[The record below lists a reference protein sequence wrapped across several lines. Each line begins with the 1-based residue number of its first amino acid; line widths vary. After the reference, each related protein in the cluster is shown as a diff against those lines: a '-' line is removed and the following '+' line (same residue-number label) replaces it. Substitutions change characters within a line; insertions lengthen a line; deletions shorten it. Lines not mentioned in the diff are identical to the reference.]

1 MAKIKSFAERI
12 ADALVEDGLLSPN
25 QIEELLERQKKEGA
39 RLVKLLIDKDRQ
51 YVSPD
56 DLAVCMGR
64 VLNVPPI
71 NLARIN
77 ILPDVVDLVPRET
90 AHNHK
95 LVPVSRLDNRLFL
108 AMADPLNVMALDD
121 VKRITKLEIFPLI
134 ASEKAITDKLN
145 AIDAAKT
152 GSMEDIIQ
160 DAQKRS
166 DAEAESDTIE
176 SVKESRDEV
185 NLDQLAASSEEAPV
199 IKLAN
204 LIVLQAIK
212 DRASDIHIEPFEK
225 VMRLRYR
232 IDGVLIDATPPPKQ
246 MQLALASRFKIMSN
260 LDIAERRLP
269 QDGRMRVKVGG
280 RDFDL
285 RVSVLPTVHGEKIV
299 LRVLDKSN
307 LSASLDKLG
316 LDDGTFKQFKAAIDA
331 PHGLIL
337 VTGPTGSGK
346 TTTLYSALNEL
357 NNPTWNIIT
366 VEDPVEF
373 QIPGINQVP
382 TKKDIGLSFANALRS
397 ILRQDPDIIMIGE
410 IRDTETAEIA
420 IEAALT
426 GHQVLSTMHCNDAPG
441 AIARLDDMGIAPFLI
456 SSSVI
461 LSCAQRLMRRICSH
475 CKEPVTYPAK
485 MFEDLGIDPVMFDG
499 VQLFRGR
506 GCDRCKNSGYVGR
519 MAIIEA
525 MTITDQI
532 RKLIISR
539 ASTRASRIAW
549 EAPLEPIGYI
559 ACAASPRSV
568 TRPKVQRSTGSRS
581 TIGYSKQPAAARTT
595 SGTSSQSKRQ
605 SSNHGRNS
613 SGLPGRFQSSR
624 RHA

>member
-1 MAKIKSFAERI
+1 MARIKSFAERI
-12 ADALVEDGLLSPN
+12 ADALVEDGLLSAS
-25 QIEELLERQKKEGA
+25 QIEELLERQRKEGA
-39 RLVKLLIDKDRQ
+39 RLVKLLVDKDKQ

-64 VLNVPPI
+64 VLNVSPI
-71 NLARIN
+71 NLARIS
-77 ILPDVVDLVPRET
+77 ILPEVWELIPRDT

-95 LVPVSRLDNRLFL
+95 VVPVSRLENKLFL
-108 AMADPLNVMALDD
+108 AMADPLNVLAIDD
-121 VKRITKLEIFPLI
+121 VRRITKLEIAPLI
-134 ASEKAITDKLN
+134 APEKAITDKLN
-145 AIDAAKT
+145 ALDTAKS

-160 DAQKRS
+160 DAEKMR
-166 DAEAESDTIE
+166 EADGDTETLEAI
-176 SVKESRDEV
+176 KESTEEM

-204 LIVLQAIK
+204 LIILQAIK
-212 DRASDIHIEPFEK
+212 DRASDIHLEPFEK

-232 IDGVLIDATPPPKQ
+232 IDGVLLDATPPPKQ
-246 MQLALASRFKIMSN
+246 MQLALASRLKIMSN

-280 RDFDL
+280 KDYDL
-285 RVSVLPTVHGEKIV
+285 RVSALPTVHGEKIV

-307 LSASLDKLG
+307 LSASIDKLG
-316 LDDGTFKQFKAAIDA
+316 LDEATFKQFKNAIDA

-357 NNPTWNIIT
+357 NNPTWNIVT

-382 TKKDIGLSFANALRS
+382 TKKEIGLTFANALRS

-475 CKEPVTYPAK
+475 CKEPVTYPAR
-485 MFEDLGIDPVMFDG
+485 MFEDLGIDPSVFEG
-499 VQLFRGR
+499 VQLYRGR
-506 GCDRCKNSGYVGR
+506 GCERCKNSGYVGR
-519 MAIIEA
+519 LAIIEV
-525 MTITDQI
+525 MTISDQI
-532 RKLIISR
+532 RKLIIAR
-539 ASTRASRIAW
+539 ASTREMGKLAINQGMKTLRMVGLDRAREGIST
-549 EAPLEPIGYI
+549 LEQ
-559 ACAASPRSV
+559 V
-568 TRPKVQRSTGSRS
+568 LV
-581 TIGYSKQPAAARTT
+581 TT
-595 SGTSSQSKRQ
+595 SA
-605 SSNHGRNS
+605 
-613 SGLPGRFQSSR
+613 F
-624 RHA
+624 

>member
-1 MAKIKSFAERI
+1 MPPVKSFGERI
-12 ADALVEDGLLSPN
+12 ADALVEDGLLTTR
-25 QIEELLERQKKEGA
+25 QIEELLEQQKKGGV
-39 RLVKLLIDKDRQ
+39 RLLKLIVEKA
-51 YVSPD
+51 YVSEQD
-56 DLAVCMGR
+56 MAVSMGR
-64 VLNVPPI
+64 VLNTPPI
-71 NLARIN
+71 NLARIT
-77 ILPDVVDLVPRET
+77 IPADIADLLPREV

-95 LVPVSRLDNRLFL
+95 VVPVSRLENKLFI
-108 AMADPLNVMALDD
+108 AMADPLNVLALDD
-121 VKRITKLEIFPLI
+121 VRRITKLEVAPMI
-134 ASEKAITDKLN
+134 AAEKAIIDKLN
-145 AIDAAKT
+145 NLDAAKS

-160 DAQKRS
+160 DAKDKGNVE
-166 DAEAESDTIE
+166 DAENVELAREQSE
-176 SVKESRDEV
+176 EV

-204 LIVLQAIK
+204 LILVQAIK

-225 VMRLRYR
+225 GMRLRYR
-232 IDGVLIDATPPPKQ
+232 VDGVLSDATPPPKQ
-246 MQLALASRFKIMSN
+246 MQLPLASRFKIMAS

-269 QDGRMRVKVGG
+269 QDGRMRVKVAGK
-280 RDFDL
+280 DFDL
-285 RVSVLPTVHGEKIV
+285 RVSIMPTVHGEKIV
-299 LRVLDKSN
+299 LRVLDKTN
-307 LSASLDKLG
+307 LSASLEKLG
-316 LDDGTFKQFKAAIDA
+316 LDPDTFKQVKIAVDA

-357 NNPTWNIIT
+357 NNPIYNIIT

-382 TKKDIGLSFANALRS
+382 TKKEIGLSFANALRS

-461 LSCAQRLMRRICSH
+461 LACAQRLMRRICSH

-485 MFEDLGIDPVMFDG
+485 MFQDLGIDPGAFDG
-499 VQLFRGR
+499 VTLYRGR
-506 GCDRCKNSGYVGR
+506 GCDRCKNSGYAGR
-519 MAIIEA
+519 LAIIEA
-525 MTITDQI
+525 MTVTDEI

-539 ASTRASRIAW
+539 
-549 EAPLEPIGYI
+549 G
-559 ACAASPRSV
+559 
-568 TRPKVQRSTGSRS
+568 
-581 TIGYSKQPAAARTT
+581 
-595 SGTSSQSKRQ
+595 
-605 SSNHGRNS
+605 
-613 SGLPGRFQSSR
+613 SSR
-624 RHA
+624 DMGKIAVAQGMKTLRMVALDRAREGQSTLEQVLVLTSAH

>member
-1 MAKIKSFAERI
+1 MPSPVKTFGERI
-12 ADALVEDGLLSPN
+12 ADALVEDGLLSAR
-25 QIEELLERQKKEGA
+25 QVEELLGQQKREGT
-39 RLVKLLIDKDRQ
+39 RLLKLILEKA
-51 YVSPD
+51 YVSEQD
-56 DLAVCMGR
+56 MTVSIGR
-64 VLNVPPI
+64 VLNTPPI
-71 NLARIN
+71 NLPRIS
-77 ILPDVVDLVPRET
+77 IPLDIADLLPREV

-95 LVPVSRLDNRLFL
+95 IVPVSRIDNKLFL
-108 AMADPLNVMALDD
+108 AMADPLNVLAIDD
-121 VKRITKLEIFPLI
+121 VRRITRLDVAPMI
-134 ASEKAITDKLN
+134 ASEKAIVEKLN
-145 AIDAAKT
+145 NIDAAKS

-160 DAQKRS
+160 ESQKK
-166 DAEAESDTIE
+166 AEEEADPDKIEVSGESLE
-176 SVKESRDEV
+176 EV

-204 LIVLQAIK
+204 LILVQAVK

-225 VMRLRYR
+225 SQRLRYR
-232 IDGVLIDATPPPKQ
+232 IDGVLVDATPPPKQ
-246 MQLALASRFKIMSN
+246 MQLALASRFKIMSS

-269 QDGRMRVKVGG
+269 QDGRIRIRVGG
-280 RDFDL
+280 KDYDL
-285 RVSVLPTVHGEKIV
+285 RVSIMPTVHGEKIV

-307 LSASLDKLG
+307 LSASIDKLG
-316 LDDGTFKQFKAAIDA
+316 LDSETFTQFKAAIDA

-357 NNPTWNIIT
+357 NNPTYNIVT

-382 TKKDIGLSFANALRS
+382 TKKEIGLTFANALRS

-420 IEAALT
+420 VEAALT

-461 LSCAQRLMRRICSH
+461 LACAQRLVRRICSH

-485 MFEDLGIDPVMFDG
+485 MYSDLNIDPAMMDG
-499 VQLFRGR
+499 VTLYRGR
-506 GCDRCKNSGYVGR
+506 GCERCKNTGYAGR

-525 MTITDQI
+525 MTISDEL
-532 RKLIISR
+532 RKLIIGRSNSR
-539 ASTRASRIAW
+539 ELGKVAVSQGMRTLRTVALDRVRDGVST
-549 EAPLEPIGYI
+549 LEQ
-559 ACAASPRSV
+559 V
-568 TRPKVQRSTGSRS
+568 LLV
-581 TIGYSKQPAAARTT
+581 
-595 SGTSSQSKRQ
+595 TSSHS
-605 SSNHGRNS
+605 
-613 SGLPGRFQSSR
+613 
-624 RHA
+624 

>member
-12 ADALVEDGLLSPN
+12 ADALVEDGLLSAN

-39 RLVKLLIDKDRQ
+39 RLVKLLIDKDKQ

-64 VLNVPPI
+64 VLNVSPI
-71 NLARIN
+71 NLARVN
-77 ILPDVVDLVPRET
+77 IHPDVVELVPRET
-90 AHNHK
+90 AHNHRV
-95 LVPVSRLDNRLFL
+95 VPVSRLENKLFL
-108 AMADPLNVMALDD
+108 AMADPLNVLAIDD
-121 VKRITKLEIFPLI
+121 VRRITKLEIAPLI
-134 ASEKAITDKLN
+134 ASEKAISEKLT
-145 AIDAAKT
+145 AFDSAKS

-160 DAQKRS
+160 DAEKKR
-166 DAEAESDTIE
+166 DAEADADTIE
-176 SVKESRDEV
+176 SVKEAVEEM

-204 LIVLQAIK
+204 LIILQAIK
-212 DRASDIHIEPFEK
+212 DRASDIHLEPFEK

-246 MQLALASRFKIMSN
+246 MQLALASRLKIMSN

-269 QDGRMRVKVGG
+269 QDGRMRVKVSGK
-280 RDFDL
+280 DFDL
-285 RVSVLPTVHGEKIV
+285 RVSALPTVHGEKMV
-299 LRVLDKSN
+299 LRVLDKTN

-316 LDDGTFKQFKAAIDA
+316 LDEGTYKQFRVAIDA

-357 NNPTWNIIT
+357 NNPQWNIIT

-382 TKKDIGLSFANALRS
+382 TKKEIGLSFASALRS

-475 CKEPVTYPAK
+475 CKEPLTYPPK
-485 MFEDLGIDPVMFDG
+485 MFEDLGIDPITFDG
-499 VQLFRGR
+499 VQLYRGR
-506 GCDRCKNSGYVGR
+506 GCERCKNSGYAGR

-525 MTITDQI
+525 MTVTDQI
-532 RKLIISR
+532 RKLIIAR
-539 ASTRASRIAW
+539 ASTREMAKLAVNQGMRTLRMVALDRARDASST
-549 EAPLEPIGYI
+549 LEQ
-559 ACAASPRSV
+559 V
-568 TRPKVQRSTGSRS
+568 LV
-581 TIGYSKQPAAARTT
+581 TT
-595 SGTSSQSKRQ
+595 S
-605 SSNHGRNS
+605 
-613 SGLPGRFQSSR
+613 
-624 RHA
+624 AY

>member
-1 MAKIKSFAERI
+1 MSPVKSFGERI
-12 ADALVEDGLLSPN
+12 ADALVEDGLLTT
-25 QIEELLERQKKEGA
+25 QQVEELLEQQKREGT
-39 RLVKLLIDKDRQ
+39 RFIKLVVEKSH
-51 YVSPD
+51 VSEQ
-56 DLAVCMGR
+56 DLTVSMGR

-71 NLARIN
+71 NLARLSIA
-77 ILPDVVDLVPRET
+77 PEVADLLPREILQ
-90 AHNHK
+90 NHK
-95 LVPVSRLDNRLFL
+95 VLPVSRLENKLFL
-108 AMADPLNVMALDD
+108 AMADPLNVLAVDD
-121 VKRITKLEIFPLI
+121 VKRITKLEVSTLI
-134 ASEKAITDKLN
+134 ASEKAIMDKLN
-145 AIDAAKT
+145 NQDAAK
-152 GSMEDIIQ
+152 GGRMEDIIL
-160 DAQKRS
+160 DAQKRN
-166 DAEAESDTIE
+166 DEEEIE
-176 SVKESRDEV
+176 TVKETTEDV
-185 NLDQLAASSEEAPV
+185 NLDQLAAAGEEAPV

-204 LIVLQAIK
+204 IILVQAIK

-225 VMRLRYR
+225 GLRLRYR
-232 IDGVLIDATPPPKQ
+232 IDGVLADATPPPKT
-246 MQLALASRFKIMSN
+246 MQLALASRFKIMSS

-280 RDFDL
+280 KDFDL
-285 RVSVLPTVHGEKIV
+285 RVSVMPTVHGEKIV

-316 LDDGTFKQFKAAIDA
+316 LDPETFRQFKIAVDA

-357 NNPTWNIIT
+357 NNPIFNIVT

-382 TKKDIGLSFANALRS
+382 VKKEIGLTFANALRS

-426 GHQVLSTMHCNDAPG
+426 GHQVLSTMHCNDAAG

-475 CKEPVTYPAK
+475 CKEPVTYPQQ
-485 MFEDLGIDPVMFDG
+485 MYEDLNIEASQFDD
-499 VQLFRGR
+499 VTLYRGR

-519 MAIIEA
+519 LAIIEA
-525 MTITDQI
+525 MTASDEI

-539 ASTRASRIAW
+539 TNSRELSKVAISQGMKTLRMAALSRARDGVST
-549 EAPLEPIGYI
+549 LEQ
-559 ACAASPRSV
+559 V
-568 TRPKVQRSTGSRS
+568 LLL
-581 TIGYSKQPAAARTT
+581 T
-595 SGTSSQSKRQ
+595 SG
-605 SSNHGRNS
+605 H
-613 SGLPGRFQSSR
+613 
-624 RHA
+624 